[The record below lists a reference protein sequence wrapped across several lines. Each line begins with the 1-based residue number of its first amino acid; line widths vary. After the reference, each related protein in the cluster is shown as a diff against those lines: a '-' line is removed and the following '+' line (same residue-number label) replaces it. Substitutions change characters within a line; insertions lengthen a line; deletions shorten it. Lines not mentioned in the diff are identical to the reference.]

1 LPTPQPFL
9 LTTES
14 EHVKESEGM
23 GNKGG
28 LGLVGLFFP
37 DVSTLPFT
45 LIALDF
51 IIKVSLSE
59 GFNSILT
66 ITDTFTDYHV
76 SSQIDTPHFLATI
89 IQELCCI
96 SKCTNQKMEQYLSIF
111 VNYNQ
116 TSWQKWLPLAKYMFN
131 AWPYATIKKAPF
143 ELIMGHILCIHR

>member
-1 LPTPQPFL
+1 

-51 IIKVSLSE
+51 IIKLSLSE

-76 SSQIDTPHFLATI
+76 SSQIDTP
-89 IQELCCI
+89 I
-96 SKCTNQKMEQYLSIF
+96 S
-111 VNYNQ
+111 
-116 TSWQKWLPLAKYMFN
+116 LPLSSKNFAASPN
-131 AWPYATIKKAPF
+131 APIRKWNNTLGSLSTTIRQVGKNGYHWQNICSMPGPMPPPRKP
-143 ELIMGHILCIHR
+143 LLS